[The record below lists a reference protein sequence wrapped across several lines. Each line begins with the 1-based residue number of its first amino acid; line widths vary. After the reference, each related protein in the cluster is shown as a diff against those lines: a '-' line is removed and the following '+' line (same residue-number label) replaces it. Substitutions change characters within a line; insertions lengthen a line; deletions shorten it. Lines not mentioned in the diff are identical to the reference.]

1 VAEDTEEEKEESITD
16 EENVAEETEVDEDTE
31 EEKEEDITK

>member
-1 VAEDTEEEKEESITD
+1 VAEDTEEEKEENLTD
-16 EENVAEETEVDEDTE
+16 EENVDEDTE